1 MVAEHGDTIEVVTV
15 GIETDG
21 AEALREFIEAASPEH
36 PSLVDDDH
44 VMERAF
50 GVVNIPNV
58 IWIDESGT
66 IVRPAEPGW
75 GGPTDYPDWLVKAI
89 EDGEKRAIAEGKD
102 PAAAA
107 VGSQDRD
114 SYADA
119 VRDWAANGA
128 DSRFAMSPDEA
139 VAASQPRSLDQSEAA
154 ARFELGQRSWR
165 AGDRDGAF
173 AHWRETHRLDPN
185 NWTYKRQ
192 AWSLVGNEAAG
203 GGDFGRFMQ
212 VPTDDSWP
220 FDGDFGTDRENV
232 EPGAYYPKTL
242 EV

>member
-1 MVAEHGDTIEVVTV
+1 
-15 GIETDG
+15 
-21 AEALREFIEAASPEH
+21 
-36 PSLVDDDH
+36 
-44 VMERAF
+44 MERAF

-75 GGPTDYPDWLVKAI
+75 GGPQQYPEWLTKVM
-89 EDGEKRAIAEGKD
+89 EDSAKQ
-102 PAAAA
+102 AAAA
-107 VGSQDRD
+107 GKDIAAELAAGQDRD
-114 SYADA
+114 SYSDA

-128 DSRFAMSPDEA
+128 ESRFAMSPAE
-139 VAASQPRSLDQSEAA
+139 VIAASQPRSLDQSEAA
-154 ARFELGQRSWR
+154 ARFELGQRAWR
-165 AGDRDGAF
+165 AGDRDAAF

-212 VPTDDSWP
+212 MPTDDSWP
-220 FDGDFGTDRENV
+220 FDGDFASDRDRV
-232 EPGAYYPKTL
+232 RPGEYYPKTL
-242 EV
+242 DV

>member
-1 MVAEHGDTIEVVTV
+1 
-15 GIETDG
+15 
-21 AEALREFIEAASPEH
+21 
-36 PSLVDDDH
+36 
-44 VMERAF
+44 MERFF

-75 GGPTDYPDWLVKAI
+75 GGPEQYPEWLTKVI
-89 EDGEKRAIAEGKD
+89 EDNAKQAAADGKD
-102 PAAAA
+102 VAAALSA
-107 VGSQDRD
+107 GQDRN

-119 VRDWAANGA
+119 VRDWAAHGA
-128 DSRFAMSPDEA
+128 ESRFAMSPDE
-139 VAASQPRSLDQSEAA
+139 VIAASQPRSLAQSEAA
-154 ARFELGQRSWR
+154 ARFELGQRAWR
-165 AGDRDGAF
+165 AGHRDAAF
-173 AHWRETHRLDPN
+173 AHWRETHRLDPG

-220 FDGDFGTDRENV
+220 FDGDFGADREQI
-232 EPGAYYPKTL
+232 EPGEYYPKTL
-242 EV
+242 DI

>member
-1 MVAEHGDTIEVVTV
+1 M
-15 GIETDG
+15 
-21 AEALREFIEAASPEH
+21 REFIEAASPEH

-75 GGPTDYPDWLVKAI
+75 GAPQQYPDWLTKVIDDAAKQA
-89 EDGEKRAIAEGKD
+89 EADGVD
-102 PAAAA
+102 MAAALA
-107 VGSQDRD
+107 AGQDRD

-128 DSRFAMSPDEA
+128 ESRFAMSPAE
-139 VAASQPRSLDQSEAA
+139 VIAASQPRSLGQSEAA
-154 ARFELGQRSWR
+154 ARFELGQLAWR
-165 AGDRDGAF
+165 AGDRDRAF
-173 AHWRETHRLDPN
+173 AHWRETHRLDPS

-232 EPGAYYPKTL
+232 EPGEYYPKTL
-242 EV
+242 DV

>member
-1 MVAEHGDTIEVVTV
+1 MTV

-21 AEALREFIEAASPEH
+21 AEAVREFIEAASPEH

-58 IWIDESGT
+58 IWIDEAGT

-75 GGPTDYPDWLVKAI
+75 GGPVQYPDWLTKVI
-89 EDGEKRAIAEGKD
+89 EDNAKQAEAEGRD

-107 VGSQDRD
+107 SAGQDRD

-119 VRDWAANGA
+119 VRDWAVNGA
-128 DSRFAMSPDEA
+128 DSRFVMTPDE
-139 VAASQPRSLDQSEAA
+139 VVNASQPRSLDQSEAA
-154 ARFELGQRSWR
+154 ARFELGQRAWR

-173 AHWRETHRLDPN
+173 AHWRETHRLDPD

-220 FDGDFGTDRENV
+220 FDGDFGTDTGKVR
-232 EPGAYYPKTL
+232 PGEYYPKTL
-242 EV
+242 DV